1 MIRVAAL
8 VPAAGSGVRLG
19 RGPKAFVRLGDATL
33 LEHAVAALRG
43 AVDEVV
49 VAVPA
54 GAAAQARELV
64 GRDVRVIEGAESRQA
79 TVRLLVTATRAE
91 TVLVHDAARPFL
103 PRAALERVLA
113 AAQETGAA
121 TAALRVHDTIVYV
134 ADGTP
139 LPREGLRVIQTP
151 QGFARELLVRA
162 HESAAAAGV
171 EATDDAA
178 LVRRLG
184 VGVELVE
191 GSPLLHKLTT
201 PDDLKLGLALLEL
214 WRAERAVGS

>member
-1 MIRVAAL
+1 
-8 VPAAGSGVRLG
+8 
-19 RGPKAFVRLGDATL
+19 
-33 LEHAVAALRG
+33 
-43 AVDEVV
+43 
-49 VAVPA
+49 
-54 GAAAQARELV
+54 
-64 GRDVRVIEGAESRQA
+64 
-79 TVRLLVTATRAE
+79 
-91 TVLVHDAARPFL
+91 
-103 PRAALERVLA
+103 
-113 AAQETGAA
+113 
-121 TAALRVHDTIVYV
+121 